1 MNLKSKTDFLDV
13 DASTQPAPAPHVPEI
28 IKNIK
33 LEIPADVMDRIGKL
47 VAKNKELGKSVFS
60 QLPRAKNHWIAA
72 AILEKLE
79 RDEKQE

>member
-13 DASTQPAPAPHVPEI
+13 DASAQPASAQPVPEI

-47 VAKNKELGKSVFS
+47 VAKNKELSKSVFS
-60 QLPRAKNHWIAA
+60 QLPKSKTKWIAA